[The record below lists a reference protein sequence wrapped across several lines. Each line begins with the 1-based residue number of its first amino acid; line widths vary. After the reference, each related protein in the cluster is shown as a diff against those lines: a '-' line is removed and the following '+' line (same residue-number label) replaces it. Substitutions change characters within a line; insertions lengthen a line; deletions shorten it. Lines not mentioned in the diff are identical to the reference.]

1 MGSGGAS
8 CMSVG
13 AGAELDT
20 YAIMPTMPTAAATVA
35 AINAER
41 ERFGGTTGPSSSST
55 TSVLVSGRVEPAG
68 GVPLSRASSH
78 VGRWSSAN
86 LSRASG
92 VRAWVLA
99 LGSDVVVLIKRSDY
113 TPLARS
119 LPSSATVR
127 CVFRLGAIVVA
138 AWLAMLVGC
147 GDGEAE
153 SAPSLG
159 DWMSPTK
166 RPHAPRTASPPEAP
180 AATTH
185 ELSRISHQMGPDGVR
200 VTLSLDGAV
209 PFETTRY
216 DAEGSLP
223 ARLSLRFPRT
233 ALAPSAGDAS
243 SIAVGEGGLTRL
255 RVTPSGDALAV
266 TFDLSEGAFARWSFV
281 GSPFRVFV
289 DVSTI
294 ALPARAAALEPTG
307 PHPLRVI
314 VLDPGHG
321 GDDHGARRPD
331 GLRESNV
338 ALDIARRVKRMLRER
353 LAGTTVLLTRD
364 DDTFVSLEQR
374 AAYANVAR
382 ADAFVS
388 IHLNASPVEAE
399 RGGVTT
405 FVLDTSSDRQ
415 ARKLAALEN
424 GTTEHEVGELEALI
438 ASAERQE
445 QLRHSRALA
454 ERIHVGTLA
463 SGRREYPT
471 LHDRGIDSAL
481 FYVLVGATMP
491 AVLVEA
497 SFILRGPEAEMLSRE
512 SYREALARG
521 IAEGIVRYSAGDV
534 RP

>member
-1 MGSGGAS
+1 ML
-8 CMSVG
+8 V
-13 AGAELDT
+13 
-20 YAIMPTMPTAAATVA
+20 AT
-35 AINAER
+35 
-41 ERFGGTTGPSSSST
+41 
-55 TSVLVSGRVEPAG
+55 
-68 GVPLSRASSH
+68 
-78 VGRWSSAN
+78 
-86 LSRASG
+86 
-92 VRAWVLA
+92 
-99 LGSDVVVLIKRSDY
+99 
-113 TPLARS
+113 
-119 LPSSATVR
+119 
-127 CVFRLGAIVVA
+127 
-138 AWLAMLVGC
+138 WLATLVAC
-147 GDGEAE
+147 GDGEVE

-159 DWMSPTK
+159 DWMSPTR
-166 RPHAPRTASPPEAP
+166 RPHAVNVAEAPEARP
-180 AATTH
+180 VATH
-185 ELSRISHQMGPDGVR
+185 KISQISREIGPDGVR

-209 PFETTRY
+209 PFETTRL
-216 DAEGSLP
+216 DAEGLLP
-223 ARLSLRFPRT
+223 ARLSLKFPRT
-233 ALAPSAGDAS
+233 SLAESAGDGS
-243 SIAVGEGGLTRL
+243 SIAVGEGGLARVRFTR
-255 RVTPSGDALAV
+255 TDEALAV
-266 TFDLSEGAFARWSFV
+266 TFDLTEGALARWSFV

-294 ALPARAAALEPTG
+294 ALPEKAATLEPTG

-415 ARKLAALEN
+415 ARKLAAIEN

-463 SGRREYPT
+463 SGRREYPS
-471 LHDRGIDSAL
+471 LHDRGVDSAL

-497 SFILRGPEAEMLSRE
+497 SFILRGPESDMLSRE
-512 SYREALARG
+512 TYRDALARG
-521 IAEGIVRYSAGDV
+521 IAEGIVRYSAGDA
-534 RP
+534 RR